1 MCWSLE
7 VSLASFIVGNI
18 SNIMLW
24 FRNYNL
30 DRPSALIMAYVISM
44 QLCEALMWY
53 DKTCG
58 KNINKYASKI
68 AHIIVITE
76 PLMLGLIFLWFGK
89 YHKKNVD
96 LVKIIIGLCV
106 VSVIIYLYYMWD
118 HMTDQFFCS
127 KPSGEHNLEW
137 GWSGGDNIGNIYLDY
152 IFWNLYILSMLLL
165 CFLIESKRF
174 KYFFTIYV
182 GLTFAISRYIYKD
195 TKSFGSW
202 WCLQAV
208 LMPILLLFFPQ
219 LGK

>member
-7 VSLASFIVGNI
+7 VSLASFIAGNI
-18 SNIMLW
+18 ANIGLW
-24 FRNYNL
+24 IRNNNL
-30 DRPSALIMAYVISM
+30 DRPSALIMAWVVSM

-58 KNINKYASKI
+58 QNINKYASMI

-76 PLMLGLIFLWFGK
+76 PLLLGLIFLWFGK
-89 YHKKNVD
+89 YHRKNINI
-96 LVKIIIGLCV
+96 VKIIIGLCV
-106 VSVIIYLYYMWD
+106 ISVVVYLYYMRP

-127 KPSGEHNLEW
+127 KPSGNHNLQW
-137 GWSGGDNIGNIYLDY
+137 GWSGGDNLENIYLDY
-152 IFWNLYILSMLLL
+152 IFWNWYIISMVLL
-165 CFLIESKRF
+165 CALIDSKVFR
-174 KYFFTIYV
+174 YFFAIYV
-182 GLTFAISRYIYKD
+182 GLSFAISRYIYRG

-208 LMPILLLFFPQ
+208 LMPILLLAFPQ